1 MGNPAELQVGSAVP
15 SSDDESDSDFR
26 ETEPLHKNEA
36 EAPQSSD
43 DELDR
48 LERDLLHQYPSVC
61 QVRRLPLPP
70 SLPLPALTLSLI
82 FLTAR
87 KEL

>member
-1 MGNPAELQVGSAVP
+1 MGNPAELQVVSAVP

-43 DELDR
+43 DEFDR
-48 LERDLLHQYPSVC
+48 DSLHQYPSVC
-61 QVRRLPLPP
+61 QVRRLPLPSFP
-70 SLPLPALTLSLI
+70 SLTCTHSLPNLLDC
-82 FLTAR
+82 
-87 KEL
+87 

>member
-1 MGNPAELQVGSAVP
+1 MGNPAELQVVSAVP

-43 DELDR
+43 DEFDR
-48 LERDLLHQYPSVC
+48 DSLHQYPSVC
-61 QVRRLPLPP
+61 QVRRLPLFP

>member
-43 DELDR
+43 GESNKD
-48 LERDLLHQYPSVC
+48 YPSVC

-70 SLPLPALTLSLI
+70 SLRLPALTLPNL
-82 FLTAR
+82 LDC
-87 KEL
+87 